1 MMTFNDKIWIHV
13 KAAYLRITLNRVT
26 SLFFLFSFFFCF
38 AQAVIQSFLISVDGD
53 WNTIVG
59 GIVKQGNLPR
69 GQFVDYSGRN
79 GNYGLRLCTGVPVVG
94 RVDTCHPLYTSDLS
108 DTTPSS
114 RNFSSLDW
122 MLPHGGDSQR
132 LTIQGSPGE
141 QGNPV
146 IVSQSN
152 NAGNTV
158 TLDQL
163 CVQILSYPLQR
174 LQFSIRE
181 EIALVVSQFWF
192 FGLSLF
198 AIIFESPPHLLALVI
213 GRSLAAG
220 WSTYA
225 LWRNGN
231 FADRVQ
237 HLVGNSGTPCNLDIF
252 PPYFQTR
259 NAVQIAD
266 IVLHFV
272 ALAIFLPLS
281 WRLLKLYDTL
291 TFSRV
296 GPPKKILTIY
306 RYFLV
311 VFVGLQLA
319 VFFLVV
325 AMSLWVDQLINGVI
339 AAISSHTTIY
349 QALFIFTTVTLLPWI
364 SLGWFSVRRERKYMM
379 LAFISIGAIY
389 VCAWSLMFYSQVY
402 RFTWVDWPFFGCMTI
417 ISFIVVV
424 ISGAFG
430 IVCRLQFGHGLLD
443 YLQTEKSLARTDF
456 DPDVFY
462 HETEKEWT
470 KADEENPDRI
480 TLPVLLSQTPG
491 RV

>member
-1 MMTFNDKIWIHV
+1 MGELTTTSALGRLSSPVASRQTGAGLISLSLLNSAGLGNAMMTFNDKIWIHV
-13 KAAYLRITLNRVT
+13 KAA
-26 SLFFLFSFFFCF
+26 
-38 AQAVIQSFLISVDGD
+38 SFLISVDGD

-132 LTIQGSPGE
+132 LTIQGSLGE

-152 NAGNTV
+152 NAG
-158 TLDQL
+158 
-163 CVQILSYPLQR
+163 R

-259 NAVQIAD
+259 NAIAD

-456 DPDVFY
+456 EPDVFY